1 VATYADGVALRVALT
16 AVRRTTPV
24 GVLRRGPVRR
34 QGADGHVGSPE
45 DYLAQG
51 ATPTA
56 TLGVACADGQAR
68 LRRGLAAV
76 GTSRHSCTGQTLRFY
91 FEKQYKHICPHKYV
105 HTLISIY
112 FSLSPL
118 LIDPST

>member
-1 VATYADGVALRVALT
+1 VAAYSDGVALGVALMIVRWT
-16 AVRRTTPV
+16 APV

-34 QGADGHVGSPE
+34 RGADGHLGSPE
-45 DYLAQG
+45 DYIVAIS
-51 ATPTA
+51 
-56 TLGVACADGQAR
+56 VACADGQAR